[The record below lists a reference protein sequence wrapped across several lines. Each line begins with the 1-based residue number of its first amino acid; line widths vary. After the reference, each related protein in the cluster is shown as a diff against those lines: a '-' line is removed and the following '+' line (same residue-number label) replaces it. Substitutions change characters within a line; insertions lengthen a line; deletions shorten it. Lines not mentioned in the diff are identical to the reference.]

1 MYKTILRPL
10 FFKFNPETIHHLVFI
25 MLKAGQL
32 SGLHRIIT
40 LFTKRKSQLIETEL
54 AGLKFPNK
62 IGIAAGLDKN
72 AEGFKM
78 LGALGFGH
86 VEIGTVTP
94 EPQPGNPKPRLFRL
108 IADNAIINR
117 MGFNND
123 GLKKTIRRLKR
134 RSKSLI
140 IGGNIGKNTLTPND
154 DAVKDYLTCFRGLY
168 PYVDYITVNVSCPN
182 ITGLHKLQDQD
193 QLEMILA
200 ALHNE
205 RKKQAIYK
213 PVFLKISPDLNNG
226 QLDSTL
232 EVIKSCSID
241 GVIAANTTITRNNLS
256 LSENEISAI
265 GNGGLSGRPVSKRST
280 EVIKYIAEKTEG
292 KLPIIAVG
300 GVFTT
305 EDAVEKLKAGASL
318 VQVYTGFIYEGP
330 FMAIRI
336 NKALKRLQI

>member
-1 MYKTILRPL
+1 
-10 FFKFNPETIHHLVFI
+10 

-32 SGLHRIIT
+32 FRLHRIIA
-40 LFTKRKSQLIETEL
+40 LITKRKSLLMGTEL

-108 IADNAIINR
+108 IPDNAIINR

-134 RSKSLI
+134 RSKNLI
-140 IGGNIGKNTLTPND
+140 IGGNIGKNTLTPNE
-154 DAVKDYLTCFRGLY
+154 DAVKDYLTCFKGLY
-168 PYVDYITVNVSCPN
+168 PHVDYITVNVSCPN

-193 QLEMILA
+193 QLEKILKV
-200 ALHNE
+200 LNDE
-205 RKKQAIYK
+205 RKKQDVYK
-213 PVFLKISPDLNNG
+213 PVFLKISPDLNNH

-232 EVIKSCSID
+232 EVINSCSID
-241 GVIAANTTITRNNLS
+241 GVIATNTTITRNNLS

-265 GNGGLSGRPVSKRST
+265 GNGGLSGRPVSKKST

-292 KLPIIAVG
+292 RLPIIAAG
-300 GVFTT
+300 GVFTA
-305 EDAVEKLKAGASL
+305 EDAVEKLNAGASL

-330 FMAIRI
+330 FMAVRI
-336 NKALKRLQI
+336 NKALKRLLP